1 MDAACIAWETALPFP
16 SRPFVSLLLPPLP
29 THPTPLSPPAHSSG
43 VCLFLP
49 VAVLLQLSPL
59 LRFCFVAC
67 CAWWCLLFCVPGLGS
82 CVLSPP
88 RLPPLPFF
96 VRPACC
102 VLPLLVLCLC
112 CVVLRFPVVCCGW
125 LSLFPSLL
133 SPPPTCVCVCQY
145 WQTFS
150 QQIYSDYTDKWTSD
164 KVLKVKRKFQ
174 HFVISCFASS
184 VDDSVLWQSHLLDEV
199 HPDWQMFLYK
209 NTESFEQF
217 LH

>member
-1 MDAACIAWETALPFP
+1 MDAACIAWDTAF
-16 SRPFVSLLLPPLP
+16 LLP
-29 THPTPLSPPAHSSG
+29 
-43 VCLFLP
+43 
-49 VAVLLQLSPL
+49 VLLSLSSSFPLFQPAPPLSPL
-59 LRFCFVAC
+59 LPMAQVCVCSSRWLSCFSCLRCCGFALLPVVLGGAC
-67 CAWWCLLFCVPGLGS
+67 SFACQGW
-82 CVLSPP
+82 VLVCFLP
-88 RLPPLPFF
+88 RLPPF
-96 VRPACC
+96 
-102 VLPLLVLCLC
+102 
-112 CVVLRFPVVCCGW
+112 
-125 LSLFPSLL
+125 LSLFGLLVVCSLCLFSAFVVLSFVSPLFVVAGCPCSLPSFPL
-133 SPPPTCVCVCQY
+133 PPLVCVCQH

-150 QQIYSDYTDKWTSD
+150 QQIYSDYTDQWTSD

>member
-1 MDAACIAWETALPFP
+1 MDAACIAWDTALPFP
-16 SRPFVSLLLPPLP
+16 SRPFVSLLFLPPLP

-43 VCLFLP
+43 ACLFLP

-59 LRFCFVAC
+59 LWFCFVAC

-133 SPPPTCVCVCQY
+133 SPPPACVCVKPVITY
-145 WQTFS
+145 GFL
-150 QQIYSDYTDKWTSD
+150 YTSSRIAGGQRGLAKLCPT
-164 KVLKVKRKFQ
+164 KL
-174 HFVISCFASS
+174 FASIPGS
-184 VDDSVLWQSHLLDEV
+184 TD
-199 HPDWQMFLYK
+199 
-209 NTESFEQF
+209 
-217 LH
+217 

>member
-1 MDAACIAWETALPFP
+1 MVIAGCTSFLLPGSSMDAACIAWETALPSP

-43 VCLFLP
+43 ACLFLP

-59 LRFCFVAC
+59 LWFCFVAC

-82 CVLSPP
+82 CVLSSP

-96 VRPACC
+96 VLPACC

-133 SPPPTCVCVCQY
+133 SPPPACVCVSILADFF
-145 WQTFS
+145 T
-150 QQIYSDYTDKWTSD
+150 TD
-164 KVLKVKRKFQ
+164 LF
-174 HFVISCFASS
+174 
-184 VDDSVLWQSHLLDEV
+184 
-199 HPDWQMFLYK
+199 
-209 NTESFEQF
+209 
-217 LH
+217 

>member
-1 MDAACIAWETALPFP
+1 MDAACIAWDTAF
-16 SRPFVSLLLPPLP
+16 LLPVLLSLSSSFPLFQP
-29 THPTPLSPPAHSSG
+29 APP
-43 VCLFLP
+43 FLP
-49 VAVLLQLSPL
+49 SCPWLRCVFVPPGGCPASVVSAAAVLLCCLLCLVVPAL
-59 LRFCFVAC
+59 LRARVGFL
-67 CAWWCLLFCVPGLGS
+67 CAFS
-82 CVLSPP
+82 P

-133 SPPPTCVCVCQY
+133 SPPPACVCVCQH

-150 QQIYSDYTDKWTSD
+150 QQIYSDYTDQWTSD